1 MKLGKEQKEIQRMK
15 NKLQEFFEK
24 KTEVYS
30 WQLVVIGVL
39 LIVDTLF
46 AMLLLIRA
54 M

>member
-1 MKLGKEQKEIQRMK
+1 MKSEKEQKEIQRMR

-30 WQLVVIGVL
+30 WQLVAIGVL

-46 AMLLLIRA
+46 AMLLLIRT